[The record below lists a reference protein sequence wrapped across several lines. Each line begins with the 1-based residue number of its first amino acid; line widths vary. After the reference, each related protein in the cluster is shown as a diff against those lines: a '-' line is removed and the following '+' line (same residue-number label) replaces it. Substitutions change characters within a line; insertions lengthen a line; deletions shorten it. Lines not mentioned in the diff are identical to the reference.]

1 MSGENRTLVQA
12 HIRIAKLMSHI
23 LLDIIEEILRHEQMY
38 QRILFFFFFG
48 QKNQQWKLFFRG

>member
-38 QRILFFFFFG
+38 QRLFFFFFWPE
-48 QKNQQWKLFFRG
+48 KSTMEVIL